1 MLIFPTVAV
10 ASDHADLNFKQA
22 VVDYLR
28 SKGCQVKDLGP
39 SLDHKG
45 SVDYPDYAEKLA
57 RSVTSEEVSGAIAI
71 CGTGIGMSIATNK
84 FQGIRSACPWDHFTA
99 EMTRKHNDIN
109 TLCLGA
115 RTLPKELAFQI
126 IDIWLETPF
135 EGDRHKKR
143 LDKIAAFDRK
153 SL

>member
-1 MLIFPTVAV
+1 MLLFPIVAV
-10 ASDHADLNFKQA
+10 ASDHADLGFKQA
-22 VVDYLR
+22 VVDYLKT
-28 SKGCQVKDLGP
+28 KGCQVKDLGP
-39 SLDHKG
+39 SIDLKE

-57 RSVTSEEVSGAIAI
+57 HAVTSKEVSGAIAI

-84 FQGIRSACPWDHFTA
+84 FSGIRSACPWDHFTA
-99 EMTRKHNDIN
+99 EMTRRHNNIN
-109 TLCLGA
+109 ILCLGA
-115 RTLPKELAFQI
+115 RSLPRKLAFEL

-135 EGDRHKKR
+135 DGDRHKKR